1 MQNDIQSHLFF
12 QKEWDKI
19 EDVKTYPH
27 YLRNIVA
34 LEAEDFVEKVVNAD
48 QKQAQ
53 ELVKSIYSGDAYI
66 LKNAFSGETVE
77 RLKDQIIEWG
87 KTKEDK
93 YFQMKDGV
101 QSYRFINQ
109 GEIKPEGGYTEV
121 VHSHIFFRW
130 DDELELFKHF
140 DKYWD
145 AFKILS
151 GQPRTAYLKNKPA
164 DGIVDRITLLHY
176 PVNHGKI
183 THHYDSP
190 RRQKML
196 LGGIFSQIG
205 EDYDSG
211 SNGFY
216 VMDEKKRKY
225 FLENLSKKG
234 DLICAYPAM
243 YHGVDIVKKAGFTQ
257 DENKD
262 LFESREGRFYLQC
275 FSAESHEV
283 VNRDYSV
290 AIKDEA
296 GHGPI
301 ANYIG
306 GADG

>member
-1 MQNDIQSHLFF
+1 MQNDTQSPLFF

-27 YLRNIVA
+27 YLRNVVI
-34 LEAEDFVEKVVNAD
+34 LEAEDFVEKVTNAS
-48 QKQAQ
+48 QEEAQ

-66 LKNAFSGETVE
+66 LKNALSPEFVE
-77 RLKDQIIEWG
+77 DLKNRVIEWG

-101 QSYRFINQ
+101 QSYRFTNK
-109 GEIKPEGGYTEV
+109 GDRKPEGGYTEV

-130 DDELELFKHF
+130 DDELELFRHF
-140 DKYWD
+140 DKYWS
-145 AFKILS
+145 AFKVLS
-151 GQPRTAYLKNKPA
+151 GQSPTAYLNNKPT
-164 DGIVDRITLLHY
+164 DGIIDRITLMQY
-176 PVNHGKI
+176 PVNHGRI

-205 EDYDSG
+205 EDYDG
-211 SNGFY
+211 GNNGFY
-216 VMDEKKRKY
+216 VMDKEKRKY
-225 FLENLSKKG
+225 FLENLSRKG
-234 DLICAYPAM
+234 DLICVYPAM
-243 YHGVDIVKKAGFTQ
+243 YHGVATVKKAGFIQ
-257 DENKD
+257 DEDKD

-283 VNRDYSV
+283 VNRGYSV
-290 AIKDEA
+290 AIKDKA
-296 GHGPI
+296 GHGPV

-306 GADG
+306 GPDG